1 MAAHLDYDKALRI
14 MYITSAPVDGAL
26 ALDVRRDI
34 YSAVK
39 LDWKNDAVLNG
50 FKFPFRTSGGDTV
63 IPGTQYIGNYVFLQ
77 YGWRMRPYE
86 ADHAL
91 YLVNGYLLVD
101 GGGDPWLKT
110 LGGYTCNVRDT
121 VPADAIVLETG
132 VSGLTSEEST
142 ALINIEADQSTIQAD
157 IATIQTDVAS
167 ILVDL
172 AAVLASQVSI
182 EAEIIRAL
190 GLMQENYQMDQC
202 TYVDYQGQKLLT
214 SARVRL
220 YSTDNKAQWVQ
231 GNLTAEYAV
240 LASWTG
246 QELVTYQV
254 NRVALTTTTST
265 TTTGTTTTP

>member
-1 MAAHLDYDKALRI
+1 MAAHLDYDTALRI
-14 MYITSAPVDGAL
+14 MYVTSAPVDGAL
-26 ALDVRRDI
+26 ALDVRQNI

-39 LDWKNDAVLNG
+39 LDWKNNATLNK

-63 IPGTQYIGNYVFLQ
+63 IPGEQYIGNYVFLQ

-110 LGGYTCNVRDT
+110 LGGYTVNVRDT

-132 VSGLTSEEST
+132 VSGLTSEESS
-142 ALINIEADQSTIQAD
+142 ALISIEADQSTIQGD
-157 IATIQTDVAS
+157 IATIKTDVAS
-167 ILVDL
+167 IQVDI
-172 AAVLASQVSI
+172 AAVVATQTSI
-182 EAEIIRAL
+182 EAELIRAL

-202 TYVDYQGQKLLT
+202 QYVDYQGQKLLT

-220 YSTDNKAQWVQ
+220 YDTRDKALWVQ
-231 GNLTAEYAV
+231 GHLAAEYQVYANW
-240 LASWTG
+240 SG

-254 NRVALTTTTST
+254 HRVTLTTTTTTST
-265 TTTGTTTTP
+265 SSSTTS

>member
-1 MAAHLDYDKALRI
+1 MAAHLDYDTALRI
-14 MYITSAPVDGAL
+14 MYVTSAPSAGAL

-39 LDWKNDAVLNG
+39 LDWLNNATLNK

-77 YGWRMRPYE
+77 YGWSMRPYE

-101 GGGDPWLKT
+101 GGGEPWLPCI
-110 LGGYTCNVRDT
+110 GDYTVNVRDT

-132 VSGLTSEEST
+132 VSGLTAGESA
-142 ALINIEADQSTIQAD
+142 ALLSIEADQSTIQTD
-157 IATIQTDVAS
+157 ISTIKTDVTS
-167 ILVDL
+167 IQVDV
-172 AAVLASQVSI
+172 AAVVATQTSI
-182 EAEIIRAL
+182 EAELIRAL

-202 TYVDYQGQKLLT
+202 QYVDYQGQKLLT
-214 SARVRL
+214 FARVRL
-220 YSTDNKAQWVQ
+220 YDTRDKALWNQ
-231 GNLTAEYAV
+231 GHLAAEYAV
-240 LASWTG
+240 NASWTG

-254 NRVALTTTTST
+254 HRVTMTTTTTTST
-265 TTTGTTTTP
+265 TSSSTTS